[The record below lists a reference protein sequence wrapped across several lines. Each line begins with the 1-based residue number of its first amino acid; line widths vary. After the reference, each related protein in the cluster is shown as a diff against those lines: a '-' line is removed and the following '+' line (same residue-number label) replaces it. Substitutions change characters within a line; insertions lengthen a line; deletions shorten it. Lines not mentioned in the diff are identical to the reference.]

1 MHAKLTTTV
10 HVRVPF
16 DTGVH
21 LARLAETEGTDKSRL
36 IRDLLACYVILPEAL
51 LREAREMG
59 INLSQAWERG
69 LAAAVADARR
79 QRWLE
84 ENHEAMEAWNDD
96 VAEHGLPL
104 AAYRQ
109 F

>member
-1 MHAKLTTTV
+1 MRMLV
-10 HVRVPF
+10 
-16 DTGVH
+16 GV
-21 LARLAETEGTDKSRL
+21 LAQGAAMSRPAAVASP
-36 IRDLLACYVILPEAL
+36 RRATNVTLPEAL
-51 LREAREMG
+51 LRDARDMG
-59 INLSQAWERG
+59 INLSQACERG
-69 LAAAVADARR
+69 LAAEVADARR

-84 ENHEAMEAWNDD
+84 ENQDAMDAWNEH